1 MTENELRTNFQGIM
15 RRDFN
20 DLRTRTD
27 NFDRAAPDSGDAFDL
42 LIFDY
47 QLLVG
52 KMDAYSGLFASDA
65 FFEAMDT
72 DMTGL
77 EVDMMCLAADVFEIG
92 AAAS

>member
-65 FFEAMDT
+65 FFEGLDD
-72 DMTGL
+72 DMTTL
-77 EVDMMCLAADVFEIG
+77 EVDMMYLAADVFEIG
-92 AAAS
+92 SAAS